1 MVYADIIL
9 PLPLE
14 GVFTYSVPDGMTAV
28 VMPGMRV
35 VVPFGRSK
43 KYIGVVLRTHGE
55 KPSFDVKDILSLPDP
70 HPIVTGLQLRLWQ
83 WIADYYMSP
92 LGDVFKAALPGGLKD
107 EDGYRP
113 KTERCVT
120 LPEKMRSGQSL
131 HVALNML
138 VHTRARKQREL
149 FECFLAMSRWD
160 EACSGG
166 SRDSVTELTC
176 EELLNEAHATTT
188 ALNALVTRG
197 FLTIYEREVGR
208 VGNGGE
214 PHPENMKTLGDAQRK
229 AFEEIQDTFRTKNV
243 TLLHGVTSSGKTEIY
258 IHLIDKTLREGGQVL
273 YLLPEIALTVQIMK
287 RLRNV
292 FGDRMGIYHSKY
304 SDAERVEIWKRQ
316 LSDNPYGVILGARSA
331 LFLPFSNLRLV
342 IVDEEHETSFKQ
354 QDPAPRYHARSAAI
368 MLASMCGAK
377 VLLGSATP
385 SAESYSNALT
395 GKYGLVSIM
404 TRYKNIQLPEIQVVD
419 VKDLRRR
426 KMMNGPFSP
435 ALLAAVREA
444 LADGRQAI
452 LFHNRRGFA
461 PMTECHVCGWVPH
474 CDKCDVSLTLHK
486 SLGRLTC
493 HYCGSVFYVPDRCPC
508 CGSTDLRARG
518 YGTENIEDRVR
529 DIFPEARISRMDLD
543 TTRTRNAYERIIGEF
558 SSGHTNLLIGTQM
571 VSKGLDFGNVAVV
584 GILDADTMLNNPDFR
599 AYEHAFMMMSQ
610 VAGRAGRK
618 GSRGKVILQTRN
630 PELPVIGE
638 VVRNDFKTFYKELF
652 EERRMFRY
660 PPFSH
665 IVCVYLRHR
674 DARVADDAA
683 ADMARL
689 LRAALGDRVLGP
701 DRPSVA
707 RVKTMSIRKILIKL
721 ENGIS
726 LPRVREC
733 LRSQQSVLMQNRRYA
748 TLETYYDVDPL

>member
-14 GVFTYSVPDGMTAV
+14 GVFTYSVPDGMTAA

-138 VHTRARKQREL
+138 VQTRARKQREL

-316 LSDNPYGVILGARSA
+316 LSGNPYGVILGARSA